1 MDYLI
6 ALLFPPL
13 AILMKGRVFQAFLNL
28 LMCVVSVSLMLFGIG
43 FLIHIAPI
51 VHAFAVVSKA
61 NADRRQQVMISAL
74 QTANGGSVDKRKRW
88 W

>member
-6 ALLFPPL
+6 ALLLPPL
-13 AILMKGRVFQAFLNL
+13 AILMKGKAFQAFLNL
-28 LMCVVSVSLMLFGIG
+28 LMCLVSVPLMLLGVG
-43 FLIHIAPI
+43 FLIHIAPV

-74 QTANGGSVDKRKRW
+74 QAVHGGSVAKRKRW